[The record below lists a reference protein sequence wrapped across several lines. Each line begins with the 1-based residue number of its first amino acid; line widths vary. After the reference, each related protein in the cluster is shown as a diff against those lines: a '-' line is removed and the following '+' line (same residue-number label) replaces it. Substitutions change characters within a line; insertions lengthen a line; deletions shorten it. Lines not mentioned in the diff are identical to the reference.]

1 MTRIL
6 TIFAKLGVFFCK
18 LHIFR
23 RISKFS
29 CLNVFEEVAPQYSAT
44 WWRYFSA
51 SCRHDVT
58 NLCHQNP
65 SVIWSDLSKLT
76 YVMFEAFAKKKYA
89 QHKIAYVTRKNS
101 TSRSFLKMTSTKSS
115 SAQLKLFLGLVRWTP
130 IKSNLDRR
138 VTFLNL
144 VIQLSLTL
152 LFLSFEIIQFY
163 ILILRYKDFTA
174 LLSLRLAWSISHP
187 LQLKDWLD
195 SFYLGTVVLYQLFK
209 LYHCNSISDHGK
221 TGSGPE
227 ISSFAKMKG
236 SKKSRTLRT
245 LPGKCPVWRNANW
258 INFVRCFPNQIFNNF
273 RASFRAV
280 SEPSFWTV
288 LFMSVHFTF

>member
-1 MTRIL
+1 MFLRKSLLNTVPHDDVTSLLLVVTMSPIYATKIRPWSGAIW
-6 TIFAKLGVFFCK
+6 VNW
-18 LHIFR
+18 HM
-23 RISKFS
+23 S
-29 CLNVFEEVAPQYSAT
+29 CLKHLP
-44 WWRYFSA
+44 
-51 SCRHDVT
+51 
-58 NLCHQNP
+58 
-65 SVIWSDLSKLT
+65 
-76 YVMFEAFAKKKYA
+76 
-89 QHKIAYVTRKNS
+89 RKNMPNIKLRMLHVKIQLQD
-101 TSRSFLKMTSTKSS
+101 RSWKWRPLSPRPLSPSCFLESKT
-115 SAQLKLFLGLVRWTP
+115 WTRP
-130 IKSNLDRR
+130 LNSDKIER
-138 VTFLNL
+138 VTFLKL
-144 VIQLSLTL
+144 VIQLCLTL
-152 LFLSFEIIQFY
+152 LFLSFEIIQFC